1 MGPRS
6 RPEALEAS
14 ASARLRRTRI
24 CVRASLAWSYA
35 AGLGAVYPRPVSDR
49 RSVLAN
55 AHGWWAMV
63 VVVLLGTFAANR
75 DVDPGHGVVVGA
87 VIVAV
92 LAVLPA
98 VLPWRPEVAVAASG
112 VCTAVYFGAGFAD
125 GPIFLALPT
134 VTFVTVLRAT
144 SYRWVPWAAGAAL
157 LAAATLVLRMLVTD
171 GERTQEVWQAVGLL
185 AVVAAAGAVAT
196 AVSQLEASRADRTAR
211 AATEEQLR
219 MAQDLHDGVGHGL
232 AVIAMQA
239 GVALHVL
246 DRDPDKARESL
257 EAIRATS
264 RESLDA
270 LRAELGRM
278 SGNEA
283 VRRPAR
289 GVDDLEALLDR
300 VRAGG
305 LDVARTGDVHEVDG
319 RVGEVA
325 YAIAQEALT
334 NVLRHAAATRAVV
347 DVSRS
352 GGALTLTVTDDGRGG
367 PTSGQD
373 EGMGI
378 SGMRTRVGDVG
389 GVLEVGPADGSG
401 FRVRAT
407 IPEQP

>member
-1 MGPRS
+1 M
-6 RPEALEAS
+6 
-14 ASARLRRTRI
+14 
-24 CVRASLAWSYA
+24 
-35 AGLGAVYPRPVSDR
+35 SDR

-63 VVVLLGTFAANR
+63 AVVLLGTFAANR
-75 DVDPGHGVVVGA
+75 DVDPGHGAVAAA

-134 VTFVTVLRAT
+134 VTFVAVLRAT
-144 SYRWVPWAAGAAL
+144 SYRWVPWATAAAV
-157 LAAATLVLRMLVTD
+157 LAATALVLRMLVTD
-171 GERTQEVWQAVGLL
+171 GERTQEVWQAIGLL

-196 AVSQLEASRADRTAR
+196 VVSQLEASRADRTAR
-211 AATEEQLR
+211 AASEEQLR

-239 GVALHVL
+239 GVALHLL
-246 DRDPDKARESL
+246 DRDPEKARESL

-270 LRAELGRM
+270 LRTELGRM
-278 SGNEA
+278 AGAESEA
-283 VRRPAR
+283 ARRPAR
-289 GVDDLEALLDR
+289 GLRDLDALIER

-305 LDVARTGDVHEVDG
+305 LEVDREG
-319 RVGEVA
+319 EPGAVDDRIGEVA
-325 YAIAQEALT
+325 YAVVQEGLT
-334 NVLRHAAATRAVV
+334 NTLRHADASRAVV
-347 DVSRS
+347 AIVREPGTVVVSVR
-352 GGALTLTVTDDGRGG
+352 DDGRGA
-367 PTSGQD
+367 PAEGQD

-378 SGMRTRVGDVG
+378 SGMRARVAELGGTLDVT
-389 GVLEVGPADGSG
+389 PADDSGSG
-401 FRVRAT
+401 FVVRAT
-407 IPEQP
+407 LPDPA

>member
-1 MGPRS
+1 M
-6 RPEALEAS
+6 
-14 ASARLRRTRI
+14 
-24 CVRASLAWSYA
+24 
-35 AGLGAVYPRPVSDR
+35 SDR

-63 VVVLLGTFAANR
+63 AVVLLGTFAANR
-75 DVDPGHGVVVGA
+75 DVDPGHGAVVGA

-171 GERTQEVWQAVGLL
+171 GEWTQEVWQAVGLL
-185 AVVAAAGAVAT
+185 AVVAAAGGVAT

-246 DRDPDKARESL
+246 DRDPDTARESL

-278 SGNEA
+278 SGDEA

-289 GVDDLEALLDR
+289 GIDDLDALLDR

-325 YAIAQEALT
+325 YAITQEALT

-389 GVLEVGPADGSG
+389 GVLEVGPADGPG

>member
-1 MGPRS
+1 M
-6 RPEALEAS
+6 
-14 ASARLRRTRI
+14 
-24 CVRASLAWSYA
+24 
-35 AGLGAVYPRPVSDR
+35 SDR

-75 DVDPGHGVVVGA
+75 DVDPGHGEVLGA
-87 VIVAV
+87 VIIAV
-92 LAVLPA
+92 LAVLPT
-98 VLPWRPEVAVAASG
+98 VLPWRPEVAVVASG

-134 VTFVTVLRAT
+134 VTFVVALRAT
-144 SYRWVPWAAGAAL
+144 SWRWVPWAAGAAL
-157 LAAATLVLRMLVTD
+157 VAASSLLARMLVTGAD
-171 GERTQEVWQAVGLL
+171 RPQEVWQAIGLL

-196 AVSQLEASRADRTAR
+196 AVSQLEASRADRSAR

-246 DRDPDKARESL
+246 DRDPAKARESI

-278 SGNEA
+278 SGAEA
-283 VRRPAR
+283 ARRPVR
-289 GVDDLEALLDR
+289 GIGDLDALLDR

-305 LDVARTGDVHEVDG
+305 LEVVRTGDVGDVDD
-319 RVGEVA
+319 RLGEVV
-325 YAIAQEALT
+325 YAVAQEALT
-334 NVLRHAAATRAVV
+334 NVLRHASATRAVLSLV
-347 DVSRS
+347 RADGELVVAVS
-352 GGALTLTVTDDGRGG
+352 DDGRGG

-378 SGMRTRVGDVG
+378 LGMRARVGEVG
-389 GVLEVGPADGSG
+389 GVLEVGPVEGTG

-407 IPEQP
+407 LPEQR

>member
-1 MGPRS
+1 M
-6 RPEALEAS
+6 
-14 ASARLRRTRI
+14 
-24 CVRASLAWSYA
+24 
-35 AGLGAVYPRPVSDR
+35 SDR

-63 VVVLLGTFAANR
+63 AIVLLGTLAANR
-75 DVDPGHGVVVGA
+75 DVDAGHRAVVAA
-87 VIVAV
+87 VVVAV

-134 VTFVTVLRAT
+134 VTFVGVLRAT
-144 SYRWVPWAAGAAL
+144 SYRWVPWAAGAAV
-157 LAAATLVLRMLVTD
+157 LAATTLVLRILLTD
-171 GERTQEVWQAVGLL
+171 GERTQELWQAIGLL

-196 AVSQLEASRADRTAR
+196 VVSQLETSRADRSAR

-246 DRDPDKARESL
+246 DRDPDKARASL

-270 LRAELGRM
+270 LRTELGRM
-278 SGNEA
+278 AGRDA

-289 GVDDLEALLDR
+289 GIDDLDALLDR

-305 LDVARTGDVHEVDG
+305 IEVVRSGGVEGVDD

-325 YAIAQEALT
+325 YAVVQEALT
-334 NVLRHAAATRAVV
+334 NVLRHADATRAVV
-347 DVSRS
+347 DLVLAD
-352 GGALTLTVTDDGRGG
+352 GALVLTVTDDGRGG

-378 SGMRTRVGDVG
+378 SGMRARVAEIG
-389 GVLEVGPADGSG
+389 GTLSIEPADGAG
-401 FRVRAT
+401 WRVRAT
-407 IPEQP
+407 LPERP